1 MVIIILFSFR
11 EAMLFG
17 MGNPLLD
24 ISANVNE
31 DLLQKYSLKPNDAI
45 LAEEKHMSLYDV
57 LVTDYNVE
65 YTAGGATQN
74 SLRVAQVRTGSTI
87 VRVLSSVICLFCIL
101 ERNT

>member
-1 MVIIILFSFR
+1 
-11 EAMLFG
+11 MLLG

-24 ISANVNE
+24 ISANVKE
-31 DLLQKYSLKPNDAI
+31 DLLRKYCLKPNDAI

-74 SLRVAQVRTGSTI
+74 SLRVAQVSTDTI
-87 VRVLSSVICLFCIL
+87 I
-101 ERNT
+101 